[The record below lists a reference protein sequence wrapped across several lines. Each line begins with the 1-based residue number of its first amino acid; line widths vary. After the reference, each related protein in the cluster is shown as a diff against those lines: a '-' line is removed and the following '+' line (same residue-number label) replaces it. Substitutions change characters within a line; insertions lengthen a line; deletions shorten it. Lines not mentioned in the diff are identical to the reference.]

1 MSLCVYCYE
10 GYMVRSA
17 GAPRGGGAAHAPE
30 TDAAMCEMGVAFAS
44 NQPAVDPGADYFSLA
59 RPARR
64 LLLPFA
70 GGPLDQGGGEG
81 GPLDG
86 LHLRALA
93 PRDGVAAAG
102 AAVSPLGAL
111 LAQLPGAPAMPP
123 ERFRAQVRGSLALA
137 RCACSPLGTASTRV
151 PPHHTAAAPARSA
164 PSRATPTP
172 TPTPTRTRTRTP
184 TPHRQ
189 RGPA

>member
-17 GAPRGGGAAHAPE
+17 GAPHSAPGGAAHAPE
-30 TDAAMCEMGVAFAS
+30 TEAATCEMGVAFAT
-44 NQPAVDPGADYFSLA
+44 NQPAVDPGADYFSSA

-81 GPLDG
+81 GALDG

-93 PRDGVAAAG
+93 PRDGIAAAG
-102 AAVSPLGAL
+102 AAVSPVGAL

-123 ERFRAQVRGSLALA
+123 ERFRAQVLYIYQG
-137 RCACSPLGTASTRV
+137 
-151 PPHHTAAAPARSA
+151 
-164 PSRATPTP
+164 
-172 TPTPTRTRTRTP
+172 
-184 TPHRQ
+184 
-189 RGPA
+189 